1 MQGWCPVLA
10 QVLSI
15 KREPDKSHDPHAV
28 VVYYENRVVGHV
40 PYNLALTL
48 SAFLRREVNKG
59 FAIVAGDN
67 VNRGAGYGLEI
78 PCTYRLSGGKQYVDR
93 LKDIIDNWRTAGH
106 VC

>member
-10 QVLSI
+10 HVLSI

-40 PYNLALTL
+40 PYNLAPTL

-59 FAIVAGDN
+59 FAIVAGDK
-67 VNRGAGYGLEI
+67 VNRGTGYGLEI
-78 PCTYRLSGGKQYVDR
+78 PCTYRLSGGKAIR
-93 LKDIIDNWRTAGH
+93 R
-106 VC
+106 